1 MRFNSQMTQDAT
13 GHAVER
19 RQILSL
25 PVALTTALFCQAVVY
40 SMASTGSS
48 AESERKRKGLKGPG
62 KRPTTTSLLADPIY
76 KQHVTGARH
85 PEQPG
90 RYDAVVQALAEAGLL
105 EDLPKIDRRTATDE
119 EILLCHAP
127 DYLKTVK
134 RDVAAAARMLSTG
147 DTAISEKSY
156 EVAREAV
163 GGVLQAVDAV
173 VERRTA
179 NAFCVVRPPGHHAT
193 PDRGMGFC
201 IFNNIA
207 IAARYAQQRHDLE
220 RVLIADWDV
229 HHGNGTQDIFYQDGS
244 VLFFSTHQ
252 SPWYPGTGKEWETG
266 EGPGEGTTMNAPFP
280 AGAGRSEILGAF
292 QTKLLPAADE
302 FKPDLILVSAGFD
315 SRLGDPLGQFTLEDQ
330 DFADL
335 TELLLELADRHS
347 AGRLVSI
354 LEGGYALEGLGLAA
368 AKHVEALRS

>member
-1 MRFNSQMTQDAT
+1 MRQEAAGQ
-13 GHAVER
+13 AVGR

-25 PVALTTALFCQAVVY
+25 PVALTTAVFCQVVGD
-40 SMASTGSS
+40 SMAAPGSN
-48 AESERKRKGLKGPG
+48 SENELARKGPQGPE
-62 KRPTTTSLLADPIY
+62 KQSAATALLADPIY
-76 KQHVTGARH
+76 KQHLTGAGH

-90 RYDAVVQALAEAGLL
+90 RYDAVVQALEEAGLL
-105 EDLPKIDRRTATDE
+105 EDLQEIDRRAASEE
-119 EILLCHAP
+119 EILLCHTP
-127 DYLKTVK
+127 DYLETVK
-134 RDVAAAARMLSTG
+134 REVAAAARMLSTG
-147 DTAISEKSY
+147 DTVISEKSY
-156 EVAREAV
+156 AVAREAV

-173 VERRTA
+173 VEGRAA

-193 PDRGMGFC
+193 PARGMGFC

-207 IAARYAQQRHDLE
+207 IAARYAQKRHNLE

-229 HHGNGTQDIFYQDGS
+229 HHGNGTQDTFYQDGS

-266 EGPGEGTTMNAPFP
+266 EGPGKRTTMNAPFP

-292 QTKLLPAADE
+292 QTKLLPAANE

-315 SRLGDPLGQFTLEDQ
+315 SRLGDPLGQFTLTDQ

-347 AGRLVSI
+347 GGRLVSV
-354 LEGGYALEGLGLAA
+354 LEGGYDLEGLGLAA
-368 AKHVEALRS
+368 AKHVEALSAAGS